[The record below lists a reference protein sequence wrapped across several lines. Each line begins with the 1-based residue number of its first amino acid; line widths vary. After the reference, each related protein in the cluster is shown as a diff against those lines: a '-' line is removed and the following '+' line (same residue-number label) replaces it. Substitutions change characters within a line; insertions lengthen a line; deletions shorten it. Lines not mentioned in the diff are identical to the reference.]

1 MNDPGQLNKKRLS
14 DHDYSRP
21 GTYHLE
27 FEPDEH
33 SSTFGSE
40 RNGVMTLNAYGE
52 IFFGVLGLALQIFSC
67 LRLDGIDI
75 RPRCVVLAVTI
86 LKWRKPF
93 LSRFIKDFDRWHYR
107 RTMTISAFS
116 GYLKMNSGRSINKK
130 RKRSG
135 THFWALG
142 YKDRVMTDKREIASF
157 CAELNANFA
166 RVRFPAASVA
176 AKTRSETLIS
186 AIATAAGTTLNATF
200 GALFSDVP
208 VESQTLEAPMRPYDT
223 MLLGSALF
231 LNSSLL
237 QPLPGD
243 AVPESGGGN
252 EIPCAHGGRT
262 LEPLVFRIGPGR
274 IFLSVPPER

>member
-1 MNDPGQLNKKRLS
+1 MNDTGQLNKKRLS

-33 SSTFGSE
+33 SSTFGSM
-40 RNGVMTLNAYGE
+40 RNGVMKLNAYGE

-142 YKDRVMTDKREIASF
+142 YKDRVLTDKREIASF
-157 CAELNANFA
+157 CAELNASFA
-166 RVRFPAASVA
+166 RVRFSAAPVTA
-176 AKTRSETLIS
+176 NPKAETLIS
-186 AIATAAGTTLNATF
+186 VIANALGMAADAAF
-200 GALFSDVP
+200 GALFSDAPAV
-208 VESQTLEAPMRPYDT
+208 SRTLEAPVQSCDT

-231 LNSSLL
+231 LNTSLL
-237 QPLPGD
+237 QPLPGKD
-243 AVPESGGGN
+243 MTESGGGN
-252 EIPCAHGGRT
+252 EFPCAQGGRT
-262 LEPLVFRIGPGR
+262 PEPLVFGIGPGR
-274 IFLSVPPER
+274 IFLSVPAER

>member
-1 MNDPGQLNKKRLS
+1 MNDTGQLNKKRLS

-33 SSTFGSE
+33 SSTFGSL

-52 IFFGVLGLALQIFSC
+52 IFFGVLGLALPIFSC

-142 YKDRVMTDKREIASF
+142 YKDRVLTDKREIASL
-157 CAELNANFA
+157 CAELNASFA
-166 RVRFPAASVA
+166 RVRFPSAPVA
-176 AKTRSETLIS
+176 ANKKAESLIS
-186 AIATAAGTTLNATF
+186 AIGNALGTAVDATF
-200 GALFSDVP
+200 DALFSDAPSVGH
-208 VESQTLEAPMRPYDT
+208 TLEARVQPCDT

-231 LNSSLL
+231 LNTSLL
-237 QPLPGD
+237 QPLPGKALTD
-243 AVPESGGGN
+243 SDGGE
-252 EIPCAHGGRT
+252 EISSAPRGRT
-262 LEPLVFRIGPGR
+262 PEPLVFGIGPGR
-274 IFLSVPPER
+274 IFLTVPADR